1 METINFKYFKHY
13 SEVPESFWKWPNFT
27 PKEIASKGDGSIII
41 HFRSLDCLQFAR
53 TLAKKPFHINSGYRD
68 PLYNARVGGG
78 LESMHMKGQ
87 AFDISLAGFD
97 KTELHQ
103 ILLKAGFTGFG
114 LHYKTFIHADTGRP
128 RTW

>member
-1 METINFKYFKHY
+1 MEKTYFNHY
-13 SEVPESFWKWPNFT
+13 SEVPKTLWMWPNFT

-41 HFRSLDCLQFAR
+41 HFHSMDCLQLAR
-53 TLAKKPFHINSGYRD
+53 TLAKKPLIINSAYRD
-68 PLYNARVGGG
+68 AVYNARVGGAS
-78 LESMHMKGQ
+78 ESMHMKGQ
-87 AFDISLAGFD
+87 AFDINLAGFN
-97 KTELHQ
+97 KAELHQ